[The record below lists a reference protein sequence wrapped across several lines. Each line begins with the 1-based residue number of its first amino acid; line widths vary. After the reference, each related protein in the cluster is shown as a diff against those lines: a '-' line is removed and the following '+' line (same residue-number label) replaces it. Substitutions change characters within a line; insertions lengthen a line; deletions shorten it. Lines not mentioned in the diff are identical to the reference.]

1 MKTVV
6 MTEELYDYI
15 QKHYASGEMIFS
27 ELFEETERLGIPMI
41 QISPDQGK
49 FLYML
54 ARMLGAKY
62 ALEIGTLTGYSA
74 IHIARVLAQ
83 GGMLTTVD
91 IERKHSEVAEKY
103 FEKAGVADKTTAV
116 TSGAIEFMKTL
127 ADEGRK
133 FDLIFIDADKT
144 GYKAYFELALKLSH
158 SGTVMIFDNMLKGGR
173 VAEPTESDPDLDAIR
188 EMNELI
194 PNDKRVESLL
204 MTIGDGF
211 TLCRVV

>member
-6 MTEELYDYI
+6 MTEELYAYI
-15 QKHYASGEMIFS
+15 EDLYAPQEKIFKD
-27 ELFEETERLGIPMI
+27 LFEETERLGIPMI

-74 IHIARVLAQ
+74 IHIAKGLAQ

-103 FEKAGVADKTTAV
+103 FEKAGVADRTTAV
-116 TSGAIEFMKTL
+116 TSGAIDFMNAL
-127 ADEGRK
+127 AVEGRK
-133 FDLIFIDADKT
+133 FDLVFIDADKT
-144 GYKAYFELALKLSH
+144 GYKAYYELALTLSH
-158 SGTVMIFDNMLKGGR
+158 SGTVIILDNMLKGGR
-173 VAEPTESDPDLDAIR
+173 VTDTSESDPDLDAIR
-188 EMNELI
+188 EMNEFI
-194 PNDKRVESLL
+194 PNDGRVESLL

-211 TLCRVV
+211 TLCRVI

>member
-6 MTEELYDYI
+6 MTEELHEYI
-15 QKHYASGEMIFS
+15 QKHYAPGEKIFS

-54 ARMLGAKY
+54 AKILGAKY

-74 IHIARVLAQ
+74 IHIARGLAH

-91 IERKHSEVAEKY
+91 IERKHSEVAERY
-103 FEKAGVADKTTAV
+103 FEKAGVAGKTTAV
-116 TSGAIEFMKTL
+116 TSGATEFMKTL

-158 SGTVMIFDNMLKGGR
+158 SGTVLIFDNMLKGGR
-173 VAEPTESDPDLDAIR
+173 VADPSESDPDLDAIR

-194 PNDKRVESLL
+194 PNDSRVESLL

>member
-1 MKTVV
+1 
-6 MTEELYDYI
+6 
-15 QKHYASGEMIFS
+15 
-27 ELFEETERLGIPMI
+27 
-41 QISPDQGK
+41 
-49 FLYML
+49 ML
-54 ARMLGAKY
+54 AKILGAKY

-74 IHIARVLAQ
+74 IHIARGLAH

-91 IERKHSEVAEKY
+91 IERKHSEVAERY
-103 FEKAGVADKTTAV
+103 FEKAGVAGKTTAV
-116 TSGAIEFMKTL
+116 TSGATEFMKTL

-158 SGTVMIFDNMLKGGR
+158 SGTVLIFDNMLKGGR
-173 VAEPTESDPDLDAIR
+173 VADPSESDPDLDAIS

-194 PNDKRVESLL
+194 PNDSRVESLL